1 VRVTTPK
8 KNICQKKNIWRKSI
22 MKRILAL
29 LGVAAT
35 ALSINISAARADGH
49 CGDVSIGAMGWAS
62 GESITAV
69 ATFVLEVGYGCNVS
83 VVPTDTVPAVTSL
96 AENGQPDIV
105 PEVWR
110 NSVPVYDELV
120 SAGKVIT
127 ASDVFANGG
136 EEGWWVPTWLVE
148 QHPELATIDGIL
160 ANPDKV
166 GARFHNCPVGWG
178 CRIVNDNL
186 KVVHQLEANGIEVF
200 DHGSGANLGASIAS
214 AFADKEPW
222 FGYYW
227 GPTAVLGKY
236 KMTRVDIGAVDA
248 AQHAIN
254 QNADADPAA
263 IGVSGFPSAPVL
275 NAVTADLAS
284 REPAVADFIKQMSFP
299 NDVISSMLAWK
310 EENNA
315 SADEAAAWVLT
326 NHSDMVMSW
335 VNDSARAKLAERL

>member
-1 VRVTTPK
+1 MR
-8 KNICQKKNIWRKSI
+8 QSFS
-22 MKRILAL
+22 L
-29 LGVAAT
+29 LGLAA
-35 ALSINISAARADGH
+35 AAFSMNISAAQAD

-69 ATFVLEVGYGCNVS
+69 ATFVLEVGYGCNVT

-110 NSVPVYDELV
+110 NSAPVYGELE

-148 QHPELATIDGIL
+148 KHPELASLDGIL

-178 CRIVNDNL
+178 CRVVNDNL

-214 AFADKEPW
+214 AFADNEPW

-236 KMTRVDIGAVDA
+236 KMTKVDIGSVNAE
-248 AQHAIN
+248 QHAIN
-254 QNADADPAA
+254 QKADADPATL
-263 IGVSGFPSAPVL
+263 GVSGFPSAPVL
-275 NAVTADLAS
+275 NAITADFAE
-284 REPAVADFIKQMSFP
+284 REPEVADFVRNMSFP
-299 NDVISSMLAWK
+299 NDIISLMLAWK

-326 NHSDMVMSW
+326 NHGDMVMSW
-335 VNDSARAKLAERL
+335 VNASAKKKLADRL

>member
-1 VRVTTPK
+1 
-8 KNICQKKNIWRKSI
+8 
-22 MKRILAL
+22 M
-29 LGVAAT
+29 
-35 ALSINISAARADGH
+35 
-49 CGDVSIGAMGWAS
+49 
-62 GESITAV
+62 
-69 ATFVLEVGYGCNVS
+69 
-83 VVPTDTVPAVTSL
+83 
-96 AENGQPDIV
+96 
-105 PEVWR
+105 
-110 NSVPVYDELV
+110 
-120 SAGKVIT
+120 IT

-136 EEGWWVPTWLVE
+136 EEGWWVPTYLVDR
-148 QHPELATIDGIL
+148 HPELATLEGIL

-178 CRIVNDNL
+178 CRVVNDNL

-214 AFADKEPW
+214 AFADNEPW

-236 KMTRVDIGAVDA
+236 KMTKVDIGAVDA
-248 AQHAIN
+248 DQHAIN
-254 QNADADPAA
+254 QKADADPAA

-275 NAVTADLAS
+275 NAITAEFAA
-284 REPAVADFIKQMSFP
+284 REPEVADFVKKMSFP

-326 NHSDMVMSW
+326 NHGDMVMSW
-335 VNDSARAKLAERL
+335 VSADARKKLAERL

>member
-1 VRVTTPK
+1 MK
-8 KNICQKKNIWRKSI
+8 KTLSI
-22 MKRILAL
+22 M
-29 LGVAAT
+29 GVAA
-35 ALSINISAARADGH
+35 AAAMFNISVAKAD
-49 CGDVSIGAMGWAS
+49 CGDVSVGAMGWAS

-69 ATFVLEVGYGCNVS
+69 ATFVMEVGYGCTVS

-96 AENGQPDIV
+96 AENGQPDVV

-110 NSVPVYDELV
+110 NSAPVYGELED
-120 SAGKVIT
+120 AGKVIT
-127 ASDVFANGG
+127 ASDVFASGG
-136 EEGWWVPTWLVE
+136 EEGWWVPTYLVE
-148 QHPELATIDGIL
+148 KHPELATLKGIL
-160 ANPDKV
+160 ANPEKV

-178 CRIVNDNL
+178 CRVVNDNL

-214 AFADKEPW
+214 AFADNEPW

-236 KMTRVDIGAVDA
+236 KMTKVDIGAVDA
-248 AQHAIN
+248 DQHAIN

-275 NAVTADLAS
+275 NAITADFAA
-284 REPAVADFIKQMSFP
+284 REPEVAAFIKNMSFP
-299 NDVISSMLAWK
+299 NDVVSAMLAWK

-326 NHSDMVMSW
+326 NHGDVVMSW
-335 VNDSARAKLAERL
+335 VSADARKKLAERL

>member
-1 VRVTTPK
+1 M
-8 KNICQKKNIWRKSI
+8 RKS
-22 MKRILAL
+22 LSL
-29 LGVAAT
+29 LGFVAA
-35 ALSINISAARADGH
+35 AFSVNISTAQAD

-69 ATFVLEVGYGCNVS
+69 ATFVLEVGYGCNVT

-110 NSVPVYDELV
+110 NSAPVYGELE

-127 ASDVFANGG
+127 ASDVFENGG

-148 QHPELATIDGIL
+148 KHPELATLDGIL

-178 CRIVNDNL
+178 CRVVNDNL

-214 AFADKEPW
+214 AFADNEPW

-236 KMTRVDIGAVDA
+236 KMTKVDIGAVNA
-248 AQHAIN
+248 EQHAIN
-254 QNADADPAA
+254 QKADADPATL
-263 IGVSGFPSAPVL
+263 GVSGFPSAPVL
-275 NAVTADLAS
+275 NAITADFAA
-284 REPAVADFIKQMSFP
+284 REPDVADFVKKMSFP
-299 NDVISSMLAWK
+299 NDIISSMLARK
-310 EENNA
+310 QENNA

-326 NHSDMVMSW
+326 NHGDMVMSW
-335 VNDSARAKLAERL
+335 VNASAKKKLAERL